1 MKPWHWWIKGF
12 LEIPFIG
19 GECLQVHWELAITIP
34 EDEEEIDMHYA
45 EQVWKKEAEE
55 NERRRNIGI
64 FIDGC
69 LSFGIKQEAIAS
81 KLVELY
87 KLSYTDAMSLIK
99 SRPDTNVSQSAL

>member
-1 MKPWHWWIKGF
+1 
-12 LEIPFIG
+12 
-19 GECLQVHWELAITIP
+19 
-34 EDEEEIDMHYA
+34 MHYA

-69 LSFGIKQEAIAS
+69 LSFGIKPEAIAS

>member
-1 MKPWHWWIKGF
+1 
-12 LEIPFIG
+12 
-19 GECLQVHWELAITIP
+19 
-34 EDEEEIDMHYA
+34 MHYA

-87 KLSYTDAMSLIK
+87 KLSYNEAMSLIK
-99 SRPDTNVSQSAL
+99 SRPDGNVSHPALS